1 MKINIHHFCQMVNAV
16 KKTNGVKTYL
26 WYITMNVTYF
36 IGKIMRILNY

>member
-1 MKINIHHFCQMVNAV
+1 MKINIQHFYQMVNTV